1 MLGLISTPSGS
12 DAALLLKTA
21 LPIGIG
27 LASAVFL
34 TVKAF
39 TRDSLSTDKSIP
51 TASLRLGET
60 SHDAEYEENPDVFVL
75 RCEEQYGPVFNCY
88 LRNRLYTV
96 ISEPLVR
103 EVFMTEDLSLAAAT
117 DELSGLHA
125 QTMSITKSRRDFS
138 DPAFHAIVRD
148 NITPNLALFTP
159 KIVECIQA
167 VTERDLGRFSDRK
180 LNKNPL
186 LVFQD
191 AITSAMA
198 AVFMGDEAAKDRKVL
213 HTFIHCTED
222 LARIVSPSS
231 RNKRWH
237 ALLNKFKYGIVKPLK
252 KHVQVLVDFA
262 TPIIQER
269 RRQEAEASEK
279 GIEYKRPL
287 DIMQRILDNFDKY
300 GVVDLEDVCGHLIV
314 LVLGA
319 VHSTSDGSTFLC
331 YYLAAFPE
339 CIEPLYQEQVEV
351 LDQIC
356 KEREE
361 QRQRKLEC
369 GDVHS
374 VDEFTDTE
382 LDPRNDRDL
391 SSTAVKRMV
400 KMDSFVREY
409 LRFRS
414 ERVELAHM
422 AKNDVVLSNGM
433 TIHKGGKVLVNLR
446 SVHQNPETQGD
457 EPTEFQPWR
466 FVGKGKVATKV
477 STDFLL
483 FGMGKHACPGR
494 FLAIQEIKTIG
505 ALMVSRYSKIEMQD
519 SSQKMKALLSR
530 VGDPVPTGL
539 YFTSRNVKNS
549 IS

>member
-1 MLGLISTPSGS
+1 MLGLLSTPSGS
-12 DAALLLKTA
+12 EAALVLKTA

-27 LASAVFL
+27 LASAAFL
-34 TVKAF
+34 TIKAV
-39 TRDSLSTDKSIP
+39 TRGTLSVDKSIP
-51 TASLRLGET
+51 TASLRPGET
-60 SHDAEYEENPDVFVL
+60 THDAEYEEDPDLFVL
-75 RCEEQYGPVFNCY
+75 RCEEQYGAVFNCY

-96 ISEPLVR
+96 ISEALVR
-103 EVFMTEDLSLAAAT
+103 EVFMTDDLSLAEAT
-117 DELSGLHA
+117 DDLTGLHA
-125 QTMSITKSRRDFS
+125 QTMSITKSKRDFS

-167 VTERDLGRFSDRK
+167 VIERELDRSQDRE
-180 LNKNPL
+180 LIENPL
-186 LVFQD
+186 LVFQN
-191 AITSAMA
+191 AITRAMA
-198 AVFMGDEAAKDRKVL
+198 AVFMGDEAAKDDKVL

-222 LARIVSPSS
+222 LARIMSPNS
-231 RNKRWH
+231 RSKRWH
-237 ALLNKFKYGIVKPLK
+237 ALFNKFKYTIVNPLR

-262 TPIIQER
+262 TPIVQER
-269 RRQEAEASEK
+269 RRQEAEALEK

-319 VHSTSDGSTFLC
+319 VHSTSDGSTYLC
-331 YYLAAFPE
+331 YYLAAFSE
-339 CIEPLYQEQVEV
+339 CIEPLYQEQIEV

-356 KEREE
+356 REREE
-361 QRQRKLEC
+361 QRQSKLGC

-374 VDEFTDTE
+374 VEEFTDTN
-382 LDPRNDRDL
+382 LDPRNDREL
-391 SSTAVKRMV
+391 SSLAVKRMV

-409 LRFRS
+409 FRFRS

-433 TIHKGGKVLVNLR
+433 TIYKGGKVLVNLR

-457 EPTEFQPWR
+457 DPTEFRPWR
-466 FVGKGKVATKV
+466 FVGQGKVATKV
-477 STDFLL
+477 STDFLP

-519 SSQKMKALLSR
+519 SSKMMKALLSR
-530 VGDPVPTGL
+530 VGDPVHTGL
-539 YFTSRNVKNS
+539 YFTSRDVKNS
-549 IS
+549 NN

>member
-1 MLGLISTPSGS
+1 MLGLLSTPSGS
-12 DAALLLKTA
+12 EAALVLKTA

-27 LASAVFL
+27 LASAAFL
-34 TVKAF
+34 AFKAV
-39 TRDSLSTDKSIP
+39 TRATPSIDKSIP
-51 TASLRLGET
+51 TASLRYGET
-60 SHDAEYEENPDVFVL
+60 THDAEYEEDPDLFVL
-75 RCEEQYGPVFNCY
+75 RCEEQYGAVFNCY

-103 EVFMTEDLSLAAAT
+103 EVFMTDDFSFAEAV

-138 DPAFHAIVRD
+138 HPAFHAMIRD
-148 NITPNLALFTP
+148 NITPNLPLFTP

-167 VTERDLGRFSDRK
+167 VIDRDLGNARDRK
-180 LNKNPL
+180 LIESPL

-191 AITSAMA
+191 AITCAMA
-198 AVFMGDEAAKDRKVL
+198 AVFMGDEAAEDRKIL
-213 HTFIHCTED
+213 QSFIQCTED
-222 LARIVSPSS
+222 LARIISPYA

-237 ALLNKFKYGIVKPLK
+237 ALLNKLKYNVASPLR
-252 KHVQVLVDFA
+252 KHVRVLVDFA
-262 TPIIQER
+262 TPIVQER
-269 RRQEAEASEK
+269 RSQEEEALEK
-279 GIEYKRPL
+279 GVEYKRPL
-287 DIMQRILDNFDKY
+287 DIMQGILDNFDKY
-300 GVVDLEDVCGHLIV
+300 GVLDLEDVCGHLIV

-319 VHSTSDGSTFLC
+319 VHTTSDGSTYLC

-339 CIEPLYQEQVEV
+339 CIETLYQEQIEV
-351 LDQIC
+351 LDQIR

-361 QRQRKLEC
+361 QRQNKLAC

-374 VDEFTDTE
+374 TEDFAGTD

-391 SSTAVKRMV
+391 SSLAVKRMV

-422 AKNDVVLSNGM
+422 AKNDVFLSNGM
-433 TIHKGGKVLVNLR
+433 MIHKGGKVLVNLR
-446 SVHQNPETQGD
+446 SVHQDPETQGD
-457 EPTEFQPWR
+457 DPTEFQPWR
-466 FVGKGKVATKV
+466 FVGKGKAATKV
-477 STDFLL
+477 STDFLP

-505 ALMVSRYSKIEMQD
+505 ALMVSRFSKIEMQD
-519 SSQKMKALLSR
+519 SSKRMKALLSR
-530 VGDPVPTGL
+530 IGDPVPTGL
-539 YFTSRNVKNS
+539 HFTNRNVTNS
-549 IS
+549 DN